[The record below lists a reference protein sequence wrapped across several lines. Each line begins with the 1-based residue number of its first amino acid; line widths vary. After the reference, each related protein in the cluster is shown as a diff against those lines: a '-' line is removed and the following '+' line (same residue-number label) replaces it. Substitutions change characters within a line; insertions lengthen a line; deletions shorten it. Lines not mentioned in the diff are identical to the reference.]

1 MPSEKRPIFFKWKNI
16 FLLFEKELKL
26 KKLSPLSFSLNYV
39 MQNKYIDKAIIG
51 INNLNQLKDI
61 TNCINLEN
69 DISSFFL
76 NETVDLNLIEPHRWD
91 NT

>member
-1 MPSEKRPIFFKWKNI
+1 
-16 FLLFEKELKL
+16 
-26 KKLSPLSFSLNYV
+26 

-76 NETVDLNLIEPHRWD
+76 MKRLI
-91 NT
+91 